1 MERTYQ
7 TTCVRTIFSQRC
19 FVMPDVSDWMLVDW
33 IWFLYLPAKSPTRW
47 PDPTCPRPER
57 KKPCQIHLRTHTKS
71 QGLQK
76 NRNHIGL
83 IERTLYL
90 ARSSLERGAE
100 RITRRSLEG
109 ALKWAAR
116 DLRREEA
123 RPEIITKFKL
133 VWIGLARSRKIDRT
147 GRRTGVPDSHCEYAT

>member
-1 MERTYQ
+1 MSRIGCLSIGSGFCIFLPNPQLAGLIQPVPDRKERNH
-7 TTCVRTIFSQRC
+7 
-19 FVMPDVSDWMLVDW
+19 
-33 IWFLYLPAKSPTRW
+33 AKSISAHTQN
-47 PDPTCPRPER
+47 PRGC
-57 KKPCQIHLRTHTKS
+57 K
-71 QGLQK
+71 K

-123 RPEIITKFKL
+123 RPENITKFKL
-133 VWIGLARSRKIDRT
+133 VLIGLARSRKIDRT